1 MLTAGNDTAGASGTG
16 PGSGYK
22 LMLSRLFMMFVLF
35 LYRLNANMN
44 NIYAAIILL
53 ILNTMIFLMDFG
65 IKIYHKMPKFLTVV
79 CMHISKCLAANDEIF
94 RQYFQTSYP
103 LKVLTNKKKEKKK
116 IATKFSLLFSPN
128 NNYFSYIC
136 SEPIYIILLKIYSV
150 LMSFKLNS
158 SLRKLI
164 FCTFSFSPSAYLLT
178 NVSLPHFIFQ

>member
-1 MLTAGNDTAGASGTG
+1 MLTAGNDTAGASVTG

-103 LKVLTNKKKEKKK
+103 LKVLTNKKKREEKNSNK
-116 IATKFSLLFSPN
+116 IQP
-128 NNYFSYIC
+128 
-136 SEPIYIILLKIYSV
+136 
-150 LMSFKLNS
+150 
-158 SLRKLI
+158 
-164 FCTFSFSPSAYLLT
+164 TFLSK
-178 NVSLPHFIFQ
+178 